1 MVKASKRKR
10 KQSKDTPLSPNTKE
24 ARKDV
29 IGKYALEVLDVK
41 TSGKARTETYG
52 ATAAII
58 QKAQTLMP
66 WITPKMI
73 TSKAER
79 LVKEDR
85 KKKPL
90 RVTKV
95 TPPVDCC
102 LAASSQAIRAGMIPP
117 SEVSISSSATNTSD
131 LTLDEDDEYDQIGRL
146 GLNLHQG
153 AACDVTSEILRH
165 LKRMKKRNLE
175 CQAGVQSRFE
185 DYIGDFNSIMQ
196 SWILIAKEL

>member
-41 TSGKARTETYG
+41 TSGKAHKETYG

-58 QKAQTLMP
+58 QKAQTVMP

-79 LVKEDR
+79 LVKEAR

-90 RVTKV
+90 EDSTNSAARIAGRPKGSTIQLKKDLEARKLKAKLLMVDRLREAQEDAKSRGLFKV
-95 TPPVDCC
+95 ANLTFKK
-102 LAASSQAIRAGMIPP
+102 IR
-117 SEVSISSSATNTSD
+117 
-131 LTLDEDDEYDQIGRL
+131 YDAL
-146 GLNLHQG
+146 
-153 AACDVTSEILRH
+153 
-165 LKRMKKRNLE
+165 
-175 CQAGVQSRFE
+175 
-185 DYIGDFNSIMQ
+185 
-196 SWILIAKEL
+196 KELKLEGEDFSVSQNTIKDRVGFNRASVQFCRMTH